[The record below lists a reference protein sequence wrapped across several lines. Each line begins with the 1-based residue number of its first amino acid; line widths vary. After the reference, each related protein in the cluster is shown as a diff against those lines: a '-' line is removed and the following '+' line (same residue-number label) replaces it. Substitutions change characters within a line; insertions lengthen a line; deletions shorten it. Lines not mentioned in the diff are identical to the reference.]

1 MEDRYKHQLEA
12 LSVAE
17 NQALEAKRQAN
28 AAQRSAL
35 QQVLLANQTVELQ
48 GTESKRRL
56 EAMEKANQTSVQRWQ
71 EMLVKQH
78 TVSRISIVGKH
89 LKLLQFSWP
98 SKMST
103 RHWIPVKTEKNENR
117 ISACHLSSK

>member
-89 LKLLQFSWP
+89 LKLLQFS
-98 SKMST
+98 
-103 RHWIPVKTEKNENR
+103 
-117 ISACHLSSK
+117 